1 MCDDR
6 SCTHCNEDAASD
18 RLNTTTQPS
27 NTSKVASKYNQPCF
41 ALNYEWQNEVATLK
55 SVQDGSNLGP
65 PPDGGIKAWL
75 VAAGAACIFFSALGF
90 ANSFGVFVEYY
101 LSHQLKGQSPD
112 KVAWIGSVAVFTQF
126 AAGADGGPLFDRC
139 GAWVCKQHFF
149 SSFFSIVPMVGRTA
163 NMNKVIRPSAGLLVF
178 AIMMTSL
185 CTQYWQFML
194 AQGILLGVSMGFL
207 QFPAMA
213 AVTQYFDKKA
223 GTALGL
229 VISGSSIGGVVI
241 PIALSKMLNSTNLGF
256 GWSIRIIGF
265 LLIPLLSF
273 SCITVRSRL
282 PPRKSAFFLPSAF
295 KDRTYCMVIAALFFM
310 FIGMFAPLFYMP
322 TYAVKRGMDA
332 TLASYLLA
340 IVNGA
345 STFERVVPGVL
356 ADKFGRLNV
365 FMFGGM
371 ASGVVV
377 CCMNQAKSTSA
388 LVVYAV
394 IVGFTTGTIIS
405 GGTTAFT
412 LCIKCRQQ
420 SGTLLGMGIGLSSIS
435 VLIGPPANGAF
446 VQQYGG
452 FAQMSIFSGVKCLV
466 GGLIAFAVKSTTPH
480 SLFGRT

>member
-6 SCTHCNEDAASD
+6 SSTHCNEDVASD
-18 RLNTTTQPS
+18 HLNTTTQPS
-27 NTSKVASKYNQPCF
+27 NTSKVASKYHQPCF

-75 VAAGAACIFFSALGF
+75 AAAGAACIFFSALGF

-126 AAGADGGPLFDRC
+126 AAGAVGGPLFDRY
-139 GAWVCKQHFF
+139 GAW
-149 SSFFSIVPMVGRTA
+149 
-163 NMNKVIRPSAGLLVF
+163 
-178 AIMMTSL
+178 
-185 CTQYWQFML
+185 
-194 AQGILLGVSMGFL
+194 
-207 QFPAMA
+207 FPAMA

-223 GTALGL
+223 GAALGL

-282 PPRKSAFFLPSAF
+282 PPRKSAFLLPAAF

-310 FIGMFAPLFYMP
+310 FIEMFAPLFYMP

-345 STFERVVPGVL
+345 STFGRVVPGAL

-365 FMFGGM
+365 FMFGGI

-377 CCMNQAKSTSA
+377 CCMNEAKSTTA

-394 IVGFTTGTIIS
+394 LVGFTTGTIIS

-412 LCIKCRQQ
+412 LCIKSPQE
-420 SGTLLGMGIGLSSIS
+420 SGTILGMGIGLSSIS
-435 VLIGPPANGAF
+435 ALIGPPANGAF
-446 VQQYGG
+446 VQHYGG
-452 FAQMSIFSGVKCLV
+452 FAQMSIFSGVMCLV
-466 GGLIAFAVKSTTPH
+466 GGFIAFAAKSTTPH
-480 SLFGRT
+480 GLSGRT